1 MSDLK
6 HLPKGYQLPEN
17 NFSKEEWREYFQ
29 YRKER
34 DIEMSRDEIEFWL
47 ELMEQE
53 FKKGNLKRA
62 KEILH
67 KIPYNPDFALGIKK
81 TQGLGTLA
89 TCNLSLAKQVYLD
102 VF

>member
-1 MSDLK
+1 MLFRS
-6 HLPKGYQLPEN
+6 YQLPEN
-17 NFSKEEWREYFQ
+17 NFSKEEWREYVQ

-34 DIEMSRDEIEFWL
+34 DIEMSLDEIEFWL

-53 FKKGNLKRA
+53 FKKVKLKRA

-67 KIPYNPDFALGIKK
+67 KIPYTPDFAFGIKK

-89 TCNLSLAKQVYLD
+89 TCNLSLAK
-102 VF
+102 

>member
-1 MSDLK
+1 MSDMTN
-6 HLPKGYQLPEN
+6 LPKGYQLPEN
-17 NFSKEEWREYFQ
+17 NFSKEEWREYVQ

-34 DIEMSRDEIEFWL
+34 DIEMSLDEIEFWL

-53 FKKGNLKRA
+53 FKKGKLKRA

-67 KIPYNPDFALGIKK
+67 KIPYTPDFAFGIKK

-89 TCNLSLAKQVYLD
+89 TCNLSLVK
-102 VF
+102 

>member
-17 NFSKEEWREYFQ
+17 NFSKEEWREYVQ

-34 DIEMSRDEIEFWL
+34 DIEMSLAEIEFWF

-62 KEILH
+62 KEIFH
-67 KIPYNPDFALGIKK
+67 KISYNPDFALGIKK

-89 TCNLSLAKQVYLD
+89 TCNLSLVK
-102 VF
+102 

>member
-17 NFSKEEWREYFQ
+17 NFSKEEWREYVQ

-34 DIEMSRDEIEFWL
+34 DIEMSLDEIEFWL

-53 FKKGNLKRA
+53 FKKGKLKRA

-67 KIPYNPDFALGIKK
+67 KIPYTQDFAFGIKK
-81 TQGLGTLA
+81 TQELGTLA
-89 TCNLSLAKQVYLD
+89 TCNLSLAK
-102 VF
+102 

>member
-17 NFSKEEWREYFQ
+17 NFSKEEWREYVL

-34 DIEMSRDEIEFWL
+34 DIEMSLDEIDFWL

-53 FKKGNLKRA
+53 FKRGKLKRA

-67 KIPYNPDFALGIKK
+67 KIPYPPDFALGIKK

-89 TCNLSLAKQVYLD
+89 T
-102 VF
+102 

>member
-17 NFSKEEWREYFQ
+17 NFSKEEWKEYFQ

-34 DIEMSRDEIEFWL
+34 DIEMSLDEIEFWL

-53 FKKGNLKRA
+53 FKRWKQYRRWKMNKVVEKCSTASGF
-62 KEILH
+62 I
-67 KIPYNPDFALGIKK
+67 FGIS
-81 TQGLGTLA
+81 TA
-89 TCNLSLAKQVYLD
+89 
-102 VF
+102 VFTTSYYSIFCK

>member
-17 NFSKEEWREYFQ
+17 NFSKEEWREYVQ

-34 DIEMSRDEIEFWL
+34 DIEMSLDEIEFWL

-53 FKKGNLKRA
+53 FKKGKLKRA

-67 KIPYNPDFALGIKK
+67 KKPYTTDFALCIKK
-81 TQGLGTLA
+81 TQ
-89 TCNLSLAKQVYLD
+89 
-102 VF
+102 

>member
-34 DIEMSRDEIEFWL
+34 DIEMSLDEIEFWL

-53 FKKGNLKRA
+53 FKRVILKGQKRS
-62 KEILH
+62 
-67 KIPYNPDFALGIKK
+67 YIKSLI
-81 TQGLGTLA
+81 TQTLP
-89 TCNLSLAKQVYLD
+89 
-102 VF
+102 

>member
-34 DIEMSRDEIEFWL
+34 DIEMSLDEIEFWL

-53 FKKGNLKRA
+53 FKRVILKGQKRSYI
-62 KEILH
+62 KSL
-67 KIPYNPDFALGIKK
+67 IP
-81 TQGLGTLA
+81 QTLP
-89 TCNLSLAKQVYLD
+89 
-102 VF
+102 

>member
-17 NFSKEEWREYFQ
+17 NFSKEEWREYVQ

-34 DIEMSRDEIEFWL
+34 DIEMSLDEIEFWL

-53 FKKGNLKRA
+53 FKRGKLKEQKRFYI
-62 KEILH
+62 KSLITQTLH
-67 KIPYNPDFALGIKK
+67 
-81 TQGLGTLA
+81 
-89 TCNLSLAKQVYLD
+89 
-102 VF
+102 

>member
-17 NFSKEEWREYFQ
+17 NFSKEEWREYVQ

-34 DIEMSRDEIEFWL
+34 DIEMSLDEIEFWL

-53 FKKGNLKRA
+53 FKKGKLKRA

-67 KIPYNPDFALGIKK
+67 KIPYTPDFAFGIKK
-81 TQGLGTLA
+81 TQGLGSLA
-89 TCNLSLAKQVYLD
+89 TGNVSLAK
-102 VF
+102 

>member
-1 MSDLK
+1 MKALSLHYKDLK
-6 HLPKGYQLPEN
+6 SSSSRSFYVRSEAFTKRLSIAREQLFKRRVE
-17 NFSKEEWREYFQ
+17 RYVQ

-34 DIEMSRDEIEFWL
+34 DIEMSLDEIEFWL

-53 FKKGNLKRA
+53 FKKGKLKKA

-81 TQGLGTLA
+81 TQ
-89 TCNLSLAKQVYLD
+89 
-102 VF
+102 

>member
-6 HLPKGYQLPEN
+6 HLSKAYQLPEN

-34 DIEMSRDEIEFWL
+34 DIEMPLDEIEFWL

-53 FKKGNLKRA
+53 FKKGNLKKA

-67 KIPYNPDFALGIKK
+67 KIPYNSDFALGIKK